1 MPKIKISIKFI
12 IIFIIITCF
21 SYFQGDYIANSIFY
35 GFLILLIASLAFNC
49 ILYKSIIININPYD
63 RYIYSGENIKLTIF
77 NKGFF
82 PVNYMI
88 LHNKVIYDVKKDFK
102 GQCISLNIGEEKEI
116 EYNLTFLQ
124 RGIYDIGDFHITLKD
139 IFSILEMTFTMKK
152 EESIFVYPRIYEIGE
167 GLNFE
172 NTLVEGIVN
181 KNSLKE
187 DLYSIKD
194 LRQYVRGDRLKDINW
209 KVSAKEGELYVKTFD
224 NTLGED
230 VALFINMNKENYSLD
245 SNGGLEEKLIDF
257 SLSLI
262 KVIIE
267 ENLEVTLRLNNKE
280 GYREIINRGSFSNL
294 YNDMISKLSNGETGF
309 KNFINLSIGKE
320 MKERI
325 LVFTTLNIDK
335 DFLEYLEDI
344 KKSDYKIIIYY
355 YHCDDK
361 IKSYIDNYSI
371 RALSFKDILK
381 KGGDA

>member
-1 MPKIKISIKFI
+1 MPKIKISLRFI
-12 IIFIIITCF
+12 IIFIIVTCF

-35 GFLILLIASLAFNC
+35 GFLILLIISLIFNC

-63 RYIYSGENIKLTIF
+63 RSICSGEDIDIKLTIF

-82 PVNYMI
+82 PVNYMV
-88 LHNKVIYDVKKDFK
+88 LHNKGISDVKKDLK
-102 GQCISLNIGEEKEI
+102 GQCISLNIGEKKEI

-124 RGIYDIGDFHITLKD
+124 RGVYDIGDFHITLKG
-139 IFSILEMTFTMKK
+139 IFSIVEITFTMKK

-172 NTLVEGIVN
+172 NILVEGIVN

-194 LRQYVRGDRLKDINW
+194 LRQYVIGDRLKDINW
-209 KVSAKEGELYVKTFD
+209 KVTAKGGELYVKTFD

-230 VALFINMNKENYSLD
+230 VDLFINMNKGNYSLD

-262 KVIIE
+262 KIIIE
-267 ENLEVTLRLNNKE
+267 EDLEVTLRLNNKE
-280 GYREIINRGSFSNL
+280 GYRDIINRGTFSNI
-294 YNDMISKLSNGETGF
+294 YNDMMFKFSNGETEF
-309 KNFINLSIGKE
+309 
-320 MKERI
+320 
-325 LVFTTLNIDK
+325 K
-335 DFLEYLEDI
+335 DFLEYLEDV

-355 YHCDDK
+355 YYCDDK

-381 KGGDA
+381 KGGAA